1 MMGISKHNVYMMCS
15 LYQKRIV
22 LMYLNANSAKK
33 KINAVNLFK
42 GVLNYFEAY
51 DWMFETL

>member
-1 MMGISKHNVYMMCS
+1 MGISKHNVYMTCS
-15 LYQKRIV
+15 LYQKHIV